1 MRRKLFLLIF
11 VFGMSVFVAAN
22 VFDYWRTK
30 PPCCDFSAAFGV
42 PLALG
47 RWGGYVGTV
56 SIYWRGLLADIFIA
70 GIASLFLAFVV
81 EKLFRRRA
89 LVKGQV

>member
-30 PPCCDFSAAFGV
+30 PACCDFSAAFGV
-42 PLALG
+42 PWALG

-56 SIYWRGLLADIFIA
+56 SIDWRRLLADIFIA
-70 GIASLFLAFVV
+70 GMFSETSFPAPKFSRLVQNIAPH
-81 EKLFRRRA
+81 
-89 LVKGQV
+89 